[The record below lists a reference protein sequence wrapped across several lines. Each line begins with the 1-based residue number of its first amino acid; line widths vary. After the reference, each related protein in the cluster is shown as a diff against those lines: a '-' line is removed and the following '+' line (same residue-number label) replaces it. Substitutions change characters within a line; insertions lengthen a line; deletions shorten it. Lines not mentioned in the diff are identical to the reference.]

1 MNTYSF
7 TEATPLLQF
16 IEENKTSIIG
26 STLKYLHTEY
36 WPEHGERNLSENP
49 VVLEFTDYCIVVN
62 YLIYSDMELVI
73 GKKEEIV
80 NNQDVAYIV
89 NIRNKIHDYYSEE
102 FDRGINKELIENC
115 KIVDIQVDRFS
126 EAFECNG
133 ATGEMRPDG
142 GDYFSTVRVCLDSG
156 IVLCLCGV
164 DSITDGYV
172 EVWYE

>member
-36 WPEHGERNLSENP
+36 WPELGRSSLSDIP
-49 VVLEFTDYCIVVN
+49 VVFEFENYCIVIN
-62 YLIYSDMELVI
+62 YLIYSDMELII
-73 GKKEEIV
+73 GKKEELV
-80 NNQDVAYIV
+80 KDRDVEFLV
-89 NIRNKIHDYYSEE
+89 NIRDRRYDYYSEE
-102 FDRGINKELIENC
+102 FERGINKELIENC

>member
-36 WPEHGERNLSENP
+36 WPEHGRRSLSDIP
-49 VVLEFTDYCIVVN
+49 VVFEFENYCIVIN
-62 YLIYSDMELVI
+62 YLVYSDMELII
-73 GKKEEIV
+73 GKKEELV
-80 NNQDVAYIV
+80 KDRDVEFLV
-89 NIRNKIHDYYSEE
+89 NIRDRRYDYYSEE
-102 FDRGINKELIENC
+102 FECGINKELIENC

>member
-26 STLKYLHTEY
+26 STLKYLHAEY
-36 WPEHGERNLSENP
+36 WPEHGRRSLSDIP
-49 VVLEFTDYCIVVN
+49 VVFEFENYCIVIN
-62 YLIYSDMELVI
+62 YLIYSDMELII
-73 GKKEEIV
+73 GKKEELV
-80 NNQDVAYIV
+80 KDRDVAFLV
-89 NIRNKIHDYYSEE
+89 NIRDRRYDYYSEE
-102 FDRGINKELIENC
+102 FEHGINKELIENC

>member
-7 TEATPLLQF
+7 TEATPLLKF
-16 IEENKTSIIG
+16 IDENKRYIIG

-36 WPEHGERNLSENP
+36 WPEHGQRSLSDIP
-49 VVLEFTDYCIVVN
+49 VVLEMADYCIVVN
-62 YLIYSDMELVI
+62 YLIYSDIELII

-80 NNQDVAYIV
+80 TDQDVAYIV
-89 NIRNKIHDYYSEE
+89 NIRNEIHDYYSEE
-102 FDRGINKELIENC
+102 FGCGIKKEQVENC

-142 GDYFSTVRVCLDSG
+142 GDYFSTIRICLDSG
-156 IVLCLCGV
+156 VILCLCGV

-172 EVWYE
+172 EIWYE